1 MSEKRAVVLVT
12 SCLLA
17 GLLTAL
23 SSVTARA
30 AECLSSPNA
39 QSGPGTHW
47 RYRIKHATGERC
59 WYLKRVGEAARPRR
73 ASESPATS
81 RAPRSSVSE
90 PAPASEAS
98 TEKSSSIRAWFSSTF
113 AAFTGLGKS
122 ITNTETNEAPAND
135 NAATSKQPN
144 SERAEQ
150 KKSQQSKSEQQ
161 SKSGQSKTEKEKSDT
176 ARAPNRIAPLQVSIL
191 EAAGD
196 KYVPDATT
204 EMTEDEKRTAIE
216 AVGEKDVFAQ
226 QTKLEEDWQREL
238 YEQFL
243 EWRIKQLM
251 FLASDEKISDSL
263 AARSD

>member
-1 MSEKRAVVLVT
+1 MSEKRAAVLVT
-12 SCLLA
+12 SCLIA
-17 GLLTAL
+17 GLLTV
-23 SSVTARA
+23 SNSVTAGA
-30 AECLSSPNA
+30 AECLSGPNA

-47 RYRIKHATGERC
+47 RYRIKHATGQRC
-59 WYLKRVGEAARPRR
+59 WYLKRVGQAARPRL

-81 RAPRSSVSE
+81 RAPRSGGSE

-98 TEKSSSIRAWFSSTF
+98 SEKSSSIRAWFSSTF
-113 AAFTGLGKS
+113 AAFTGLGRS
-122 ITNTETNEAPAND
+122 IANTETNEAPAND

-150 KKSQQSKSEQQ
+150 KKSQQGKSEQQ
-161 SKSGQSKTEKEKSDT
+161 SKSGQSKPEKEKSDT
-176 ARAPNRIAPLQVSIL
+176 ARAPNRIASLQVPIL

-216 AVGEKDVFAQ
+216 AVGEKDVFIPPPV
-226 QTKLEEDWQREL
+226 LEQDWQKVL

-243 EWRIKQLM
+243 EWRIKQLL
-251 FLASDEKISDSL
+251 FVISGSDATGSD
-263 AARSD
+263 